1 MKFCVIASGSKGN
14 CTYIS
19 TEYTNI
25 LIDIGISCANV
36 EKKLSELD
44 VNSNSIDAVVLTHTH
59 NDHINGLRVF
69 IKKHNPKLY
78 LTKKM
83 YDELSILFPIINY
96 EIITGDFNINDVDF
110 TVFKTSHDSPD
121 SNGYILESNKKSLV
135 YITDTGYINSKYF
148 EKLKNKSAYI
158 IESNHDIELLM
169 NGKYPYHLKQRIL
182 GDKGHLSNRDTSYYL
197 TKFIGEKTETVVL
210 IHLSEENNKEEVALK
225 TLNNALKKENIEF
238 ANIIV
243 SKQNSRTDVINV

>member
-19 TEYTNI
+19 SEYTNV

-44 VNSNSIDAVVLTHTH
+44 VNSKDIDAVVLTHTH

-69 IKKHNPKLY
+69 LKKHNPKLY
-78 LTKKM
+78 LTQKM
-83 YDELSILFPIINY
+83 YDELSVLFPITNY
-96 EIITGDFNINDVDF
+96 EIITGDFDINDIRI

-121 SNGYILESNKKSLV
+121 SNGYILESNDKSIV

-148 EKLKNKSAYI
+148 EKLKNKSVYI

-182 GDKGHLSNRDTSYYL
+182 GDKGHLSNRDASYYL
-197 TKFIGEKTETVVL
+197 TKFIGENTKTIVL
-210 IHLSEENNKEEVALK
+210 IHLSEENNDEEVALK
-225 TLNNALKKENIEF
+225 TLNSALKKENIEF
-238 ANIIV
+238 ENIIV